1 MMLLEVG
8 AENDV
13 SHVSIGDSICSET
26 KNKNDEAGN
35 TTKSAHSLRTSTGE
49 S

>member
-13 SHVSIGDSICSET
+13 SHVSIGDICSET